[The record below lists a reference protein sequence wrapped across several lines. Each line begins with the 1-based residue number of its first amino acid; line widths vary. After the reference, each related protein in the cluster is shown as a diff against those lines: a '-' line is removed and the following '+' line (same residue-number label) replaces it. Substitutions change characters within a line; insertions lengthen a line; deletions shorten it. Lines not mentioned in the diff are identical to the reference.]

1 MTQIAMQVESS
12 FHHMSCRL
20 PNHDLA
26 RHAGSF
32 CQHLY
37 FYLTYQMAQQQ
48 LEEFIN
54 NGGMEDLISSQMEE
68 AAAMMENGE
77 MEAMVSQ

>member
-1 MTQIAMQVESS
+1 
-12 FHHMSCRL
+12 
-20 PNHDLA
+20 
-26 RHAGSF
+26 
-32 CQHLY
+32 
-37 FYLTYQMAQQQ
+37 MAQQQ
-48 LEEFIN
+48 MEDFIN